1 MRHRQSKE
9 KPLVQRKKKDL
20 EISTFKYTAPK
31 YGPLNSPNLPQ
42 GPVQDAVLYH
52 RIIVKRHGKNKV
64 NSAQCCVCAECNGFA
79 TARLKTPQF
88 RQGFKTTC
96 PSDIIKS

>member
-1 MRHRQSKE
+1 MHC
-9 KPLVQRKKKDL
+9 
-20 EISTFKYTAPK
+20 PK
-31 YGPLNSPNLPQ
+31 YGHLNSINLPQ

-52 RIIVKRHGKNKV
+52 RITVKRHGKNKV

-88 RQGFKTTC
+88 RQGFETVLSLQVITNRGGTGISKPTLSREYTYA
-96 PSDIIKS
+96 IAVE